1 MVTYVLGAGASV
13 HAGYPLASNLGNEL
27 RKWLHA
33 TKTSDHEHRIH
44 IDQIH
49 EFYGGL
55 GNIEEILTDLDEC
68 LPGSLAATIPT
79 HIRPLLLSGFREAT
93 REFFNDIRQRPA
105 PLYNQLA
112 RERIKPDDVVV
123 TFNYDMACERELRQ
137 TGLWEV
143 GDGYGFSLGLGS
155 IPPSQVKLL
164 KPHGSTN
171 WFGLYF
177 RGRRGFTQFSSVLD
191 SRPTLYFRPDM
202 EFLGYPNGIA
212 DPQGAGIHQS
222 SGLSAM
228 IMPTLHKRFYV
239 PITGGSREWEPFWD
253 DIWSQAEQAL
263 QSSAKIVI
271 VGYSMPTADERAIEL
286 LLKHS
291 NPDAEILV
299 FSGSRTNA
307 ICEDFRKSGFQTV
320 ISFGQ
325 GYFAD
330 YLNA

>member
-1 MVTYVLGAGASV
+1 
-13 HAGYPLASNLGNEL
+13 
-27 RKWLHA
+27 
-33 TKTSDHEHRIH
+33 
-44 IDQIH
+44 
-49 EFYGGL
+49 
-55 GNIEEILTDLDEC
+55 
-68 LPGSLAATIPT
+68 
-79 HIRPLLLSGFREAT
+79 
-93 REFFNDIRQRPA
+93 
-105 PLYNQLA
+105 
-112 RERIKPDDVVV
+112 
-123 TFNYDMACERELRQ
+123 
-137 TGLWEV
+137 
-143 GDGYGFSLGLGS
+143 
-155 IPPSQVKLL
+155 
-164 KPHGSTN
+164 
-171 WFGLYF
+171 
-177 RGRRGFTQFSSVLD
+177 
-191 SRPTLYFRPDM
+191 
-202 EFLGYPNGIA
+202 
-212 DPQGAGIHQS
+212 
-222 SGLSAM
+222 M